1 MKLLILRFCA
11 YHSLVVV
18 ESVWSSH
25 FVRDRCLAE
34 CLAELMPSSGNVFNW
49 LFVAAVIVTLVRLS
63 SSLMLMSSLV

>member
-25 FVRDRCLAE
+25 FVRDR